1 MRSDQRPVGDGSDT
15 RGHRVSA
22 AGASERRTPPRIL
35 TVTLNPAVD
44 VCLEVER
51 LAGEGKNR
59 ARVRSVQA
67 GGGGINVAR
76 CIRRLGGAVTAMY
89 VSGGDTGRRLDH
101 LLETEALDR
110 LRVPVEGETR
120 EALVVAETRTERSYH
135 IVPPGARMTDHE
147 VARCLAMIRAEASA
161 YRAIVVTGSFPPGV
175 RDDFAATVVCEARAT
190 ATPVLVDI
198 TGRHLRHLRGEDA
211 FLIRL
216 DRIEAAGLIGH
227 TIASFEDA
235 RQANRHLLETGAT
248 RHAVTTVGGLGAV
261 FSDADADHE
270 ISAPPLPTPPRSD
283 ACAGDSLVAA
293 LTYRIA
299 RGDSCLAACEFGVAA
314 AAATV
319 LLPGTDVFDPETADA
334 LVRQV
339 RITRVPRRR
348 PNRACVDPPP
358 DPDTPEARSP
368 LYSHRADPK
377 NPSVVS
383 APRIPDPPMDSPGKE
398 PA

>member
-1 MRSDQRPVGDGSDT
+1 M
-15 RGHRVSA
+15 
-22 AGASERRTPPRIL
+22 
-35 TVTLNPAVD
+35 TLNPAVD
-44 VCLEVER
+44 ICLEVDR

-59 ARVRSVQA
+59 ARVRSVRA

-76 CIRRLGGAVTAMY
+76 CIRRLGGAVMAMY
-89 VSGGDTGRRLDH
+89 VSGGRLDH

-110 LRVPVEGETR
+110 LRIPVEGETR

-135 IVPPGARMTDHE
+135 IVPPGARMTDPE
-147 VARCLAMIRAEASA
+147 VARCLATIRAEAST

-175 RDDFAATVVCEARAT
+175 RDDFAATVVREAQAA

-198 TGRHLRHLRGEDA
+198 TGRHLRRLRGEDA

-227 TIASFEDA
+227 TIASFTDA

-261 FSDADADHE
+261 FSDAEADHE
-270 ISAPPLPTPPRSD
+270 ISAPPLPRPPRSD

-293 LTYRIA
+293 LTYRIT
-299 RGDSCLAACEFGVAA
+299 RGDSCLAACEFGVAV

-319 LLPGTDVFDPETADA
+319 LLPGTDVFEPETADA

-339 RITRVPRRR
+339 RTRRVPRRR
-348 PNRACVDPPP
+348 PSRARVDMPPG
-358 DPDTPEARSP
+358 PDTFEARSP
-368 LYSHRADPK
+368 LHPHRAAEPKDP
-377 NPSVVS
+377 SMVS
-383 APRIPDPPMDSPGKE
+383 APRTHNPPMDGLGKE
-398 PA
+398 PS